1 MRKYFI
7 RNDGE
12 FYKANL
18 HCHSTVS
25 DGKLSPDELK
35 KIYKKHGYSV
45 LAYTDHNIL
54 IAHPELRDEEFLPLN
69 SYELSVFTLDKY
81 SGAAGKQYEKPCHL
95 ILIAKEENNLDM
107 VCWNRN
113 FLFANAVNY
122 ESQAKFKKS
131 EDNYDRVYTP
141 DCINDIINRA
151 HKGGYYVIYAHPT
164 WSGEIYPTYIQY
176 KNLDAMEMIVLPG
189 GLGGVA
195 SARASQA
202 ALDALRWG
210 WEHDRFVAA
219 ICAGPTVLADLGI
232 SDGKKATCFP
242 GCEGQM
248 GKADMVPGAAAL
260 RDGKLITGTSA
271 GCAIP
276 FALELIKA
284 LKGSEAADKVAKQ
297 IVIR

>member
-1 MRKYFI
+1 MVYVLLGTGFEEVEAIAPVDLMRRAGI
-7 RNDGE
+7 E
-12 FYKANL
+12 VQ
-18 HCHSTVS
+18 TVGIT
-25 DGKLSPDELK
+25 GKTVTGSH
-35 KIYKKHGYSV
+35 KIPV
-45 LAYTDHNIL
+45 EADIL
-54 IAHPELRDEEFLPLN
+54 PENMDL
-69 SYELSVFTLDKY
+69 
-81 SGAAGKQYEKPCHL
+81 
-95 ILIAKEENNLDM
+95 
-107 VCWNRN
+107 
-113 FLFANAVNY
+113 
-122 ESQAKFKKS
+122 ESM
-131 EDNYDRVYTP
+131 D
-141 DCINDIINRA
+141 
-151 HKGGYYVIYAHPT
+151 
-164 WSGEIYPTYIQY
+164 
-176 KNLDAMEMIVLPG
+176 MIVLPG

-232 SDGKKATCFP
+232 PDGKKATCFP
-242 GCEGQM
+242 GCEGQL
-248 GKADMVPGAAAL
+248 GKADMVPGVAAL

>member
-1 MRKYFI
+1 MVYVLLGTGFEEVEAIAPVDLMRRAGI
-7 RNDGE
+7 QVQ
-12 FYKANL
+12 
-18 HCHSTVS
+18 TVGIT
-25 DGKLSPDELK
+25 GKTVAGSH
-35 KIYKKHGYSV
+35 KIPV
-45 LAYTDHNIL
+45 EADIL
-54 IAHPELRDEEFLPLN
+54 PENMDL
-69 SYELSVFTLDKY
+69 
-81 SGAAGKQYEKPCHL
+81 
-95 ILIAKEENNLDM
+95 
-107 VCWNRN
+107 
-113 FLFANAVNY
+113 
-122 ESQAKFKKS
+122 ESM
-131 EDNYDRVYTP
+131 D
-141 DCINDIINRA
+141 
-151 HKGGYYVIYAHPT
+151 
-164 WSGEIYPTYIQY
+164 
-176 KNLDAMEMIVLPG
+176 MIVLPG

-232 SDGKKATCFP
+232 PDGKKATCFP

-248 GKADMVPGAAAL
+248 GKADMVPGVAAL

-276 FALELIKA
+276 FALQLIKA